1 MRPEL
6 RYLIVTAGAG
16 AIVAMASM
24 VLAFRM
30 GGGGDRPSRLPET
43 VVDAGTERPLK
54 ASAPEG
60 GAYKAEMRL
69 TEEIGRARIDMPNM
83 AEGLRM
89 VASHWRK
96 MKSPWVRVSGDSA
109 KLVSAISLRTS
120 AHETQWEAPASGG
133 KTWKPD
139 ARVWNMNEG
148 EYDQRDAIVAPAPA
162 SITYRIAIP
171 NEAKLSYS
179 VATLNAAR
187 ENTTFSIVVTDAKGA
202 AKTACTKTLAP
213 DLRREWVEQMCDLSA
228 FAGQTVD
235 LTLKTEA
242 SPPEAPVSFGAV
254 AKDGGAPDVVRGGIP
269 LGLWANPTLLSRGT
283 SIPYNVLW
291 IVVDALRPDV
301 IPSFHVD
308 EEDARTL
315 RAQYSPIE
323 AFLPKVPG
331 LMPNLDALGKR
342 SAWFRHAYSAGT
354 WTRPGTL
361 SMLSGARSSELGVE
375 TTSWLLPEKPI
386 RDFYA
391 SEPPLFSVRMR
402 RQGVIT
408 RAFVNNFFMVGYTPI
423 GVDMGFEQTT
433 DIRYRTRD
441 TAIIAANTQKWL
453 KENADTRFFL
463 FCNFNSPHEPWEP
476 PKSMLARVP
485 EKPPAGPIDNIA
497 RMYMAEAAKDDEAIG
512 QILQTLDETHLR
524 DNTIVIVMADHG
536 ETFSSAHGGKSG
548 LDNMEIRHHH
558 AASNFEETS
567 KIPLFISL
575 PKIIPENKVVNERV
589 RNIDLVPT
597 LMDLLG
603 LEGSPKTT
611 GKSLMPL
618 IKGEKEAE
626 ERPVISEG
634 RGTRAFYSGKYR
646 LLLREGKAATIVQ
659 PDKTVTVPEELFDLE
674 NDPGERHDISR
685 QNPALLAEMKAR
697 LQAALKNAPVAG
709 TQASLSS
716 SSSPLSKT
724 AQLRIR
730 FAGKG
735 ETHRVSGNITVVGG
749 QPLHLDKNA
758 VAPGT
763 FEAVGV
769 APDVFKANGNK
780 IEFAFVTNKEN
791 PVGVDLVPDPP
802 GAKVAWELYLDD
814 RPWPKENVF
823 GGPYGLFAPS
833 LVLGFMND
841 DGKKSA
847 EGARLPLID
856 AKRDFGLFVVR
867 EFGSDAEGGDE
878 EAGEGAEEMAR
889 LLKEWG
895 YAHGSK

>member
-1 MRPEL
+1 
-6 RYLIVTAGAG
+6 
-16 AIVAMASM
+16 
-24 VLAFRM
+24 
-30 GGGGDRPSRLPET
+30 
-43 VVDAGTERPLK
+43 
-54 ASAPEG
+54 
-60 GAYKAEMRL
+60 
-69 TEEIGRARIDMPNM
+69 
-83 AEGLRM
+83 
-89 VASHWRK
+89 
-96 MKSPWVRVSGDSA
+96 
-109 KLVSAISLRTS
+109 
-120 AHETQWEAPASGG
+120 
-133 KTWKPD
+133 
-139 ARVWNMNEG
+139 MNEG

-162 SITYRIAIP
+162 SITYHLSIP
-171 NEAKLSYS
+171 NGAKLSYS
-179 VATLNAAR
+179 IATLNAAR
-187 ENTTFSIVVTDAKGA
+187 ENTIFSVEIADAKGIV
-202 AKTACTKTLAP
+202 KIACTKTLAP
-213 DLRREWVEQMCDLSA
+213 QIQREWVEQMCDLSP

-242 SPPEAPVSFGAV
+242 HSPDGPVSFPAAV
-254 AKDGGAPDVVRGGIP
+254 KDGGAADVVRGGIP

-283 SIPYNVLW
+283 VIPYNVLW

-301 IPSFHVD
+301 IPTFHVD

-315 RAQYSPIE
+315 RAPYPPIE
-323 AFLPKVPG
+323 AYLPKVPG
-331 LMPNLDALGKR
+331 LMPNLEALAKR
-342 SAWFRHAYSAGT
+342 SVWFRHAYSTGT

-386 RDFYA
+386 RAFYG
-391 SEPPLFSVRMR
+391 SEPPLFSVLMR
-402 RQGVIT
+402 RQGALT

-441 TAIIAANTQKWL
+441 TAIITANTQRWL

-476 PKSMLARVP
+476 PKAMLARVP

-512 QILQTLDETHLR
+512 QILQTLDDTHLR

-536 ETFSSAHGGKSG
+536 ETFSSAHAGKSG

-575 PKIIPENKVVNERV
+575 PKVLPENKVVNERV
-589 RNIDLVPT
+589 RNIDLLPT
-597 LMDLLG
+597 LLEILG
-603 LEGSPKTT
+603 MEASPKIT

-618 IKGEKEAE
+618 IKGEKEAD

-634 RGTRAFYSGKYR
+634 RGTRALYSGKYR
-646 LLLREGKAATIVQ
+646 LLLREGKAATIVR
-659 PDKTVTVPEELFDLE
+659 PDKTVTAPEELFDLE
-674 NDPGERHDISR
+674 QDPGERHDISH

-697 LQAALKNAPVAG
+697 LHAALRNTPVAG
-709 TQASLSS
+709 TQASLGSS
-716 SSSPLSKT
+716 FEAGKT
-724 AQLRIR
+724 AELRLR

-735 ETHRVSGNITVVGG
+735 ETHRVSGAITVLGG
-749 QPLHLDKNA
+749 QPLHLEKA
-758 VAPGT
+758 AEVPGT
-763 FEAVGV
+763 FEAIGVGPG
-769 APDVFKANGNK
+769 AFKANGNK
-780 IEFAFVTNKEN
+780 IEFAFTTDKDSV
-791 PVGVDLVPDPP
+791 VGLDIVPDPP
-802 GAKVAWELYLDD
+802 GAKVAWELYIDD
-814 RPWPKENVF
+814 RALPKEYVF
-823 GGPYGLFAPS
+823 GGPYGLSAPS
-833 LVLGFMND
+833 LVLGFLNED
-841 DGKKSA
+841 ARKSA

-856 AKRDFGLFVVR
+856 AKRDYGLFVVR
-867 EFGSDAEGGDE
+867 EFGGEAEGVEE